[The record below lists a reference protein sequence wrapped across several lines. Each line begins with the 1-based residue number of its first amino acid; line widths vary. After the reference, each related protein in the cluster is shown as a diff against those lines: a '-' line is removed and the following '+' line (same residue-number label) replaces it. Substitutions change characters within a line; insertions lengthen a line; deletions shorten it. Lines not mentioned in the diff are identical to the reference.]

1 MLVKSLHSLP
11 DQDLCLQDVCG
22 AVHVLAKELF
32 HKGESYMLLL
42 LLLLLLLLFLLFVI
56 ICCCLFAVVIFVSN
70 ARNCSRVVGIFTQP
84 TFL

>member
-32 HKGESYMLLL
+32 HKGESCMLLL
-42 LLLLLLLLFLLFVI
+42 LLLLLLFCYLL
-56 ICCCLFAVVIFVSN
+56 
-70 ARNCSRVVGIFTQP
+70 
-84 TFL
+84 